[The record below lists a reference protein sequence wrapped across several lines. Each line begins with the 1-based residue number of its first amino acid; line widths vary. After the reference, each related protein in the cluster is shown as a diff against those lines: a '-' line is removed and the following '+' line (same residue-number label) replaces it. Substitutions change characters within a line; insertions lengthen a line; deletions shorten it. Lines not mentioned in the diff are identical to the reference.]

1 MVPVDRSS
9 VVPLPVSGD
18 RPLKRVVS
26 MTGAYGLRNYT
37 VKDLRD
43 LKGVRQLVETNPDL
57 PEEAAAAEE
66 AGIDTMKLRFDPKA
80 PQSTLERRRAAL
92 HTFMTYALSLT
103 AYASKTEAL
112 RAAFDAMEGDADSIM
127 CQWSLEFIEAV
138 ASAGIP
144 VQSHVG
150 LVPRKSTW
158 TGGLRAVGKT
168 VEEALQIHR
177 DIKDLENAGAWGV
190 ECEVI
195 PAPIMR
201 ELSKRTTLVT
211 SSIGSGSGGDIQFL
225 FAQDLLGDGKPP
237 FPRHAKQYCDLYAM
251 RREMQKTR
259 VAAFKEFI
267 SEVRSGAFPG
277 AEHTVDVSQDVV
289 NGFLKVVDK

>member
-1 MVPVDRSS
+1 
-9 VVPLPVSGD
+9 
-18 RPLKRVVS
+18 

-37 VKDLRD
+37 IKDLRD
-43 LKGVRQLVETNPDL
+43 LKGVRQLAETNPES
-57 PEEAAAAEE
+57 PEEAVAAEE
-66 AGIDTMKLRFDPKA
+66 AGIDTIKIRFDPKA
-80 PQSTLERRRAAL
+80 PQSTLERRQAAP
-92 HTFMTYALSLT
+92 HTFMTYALALT

-112 RAAFDAMEGDADSIM
+112 RAAFDAMEAGADSIM

-144 VQSHVG
+144 VQSHTG

-168 VEEALQIHR
+168 VEEAVQIHQ
-177 DIKDLENAGAWGV
+177 DMKNFENAGAWGV

-195 PAPIMR
+195 PVPIMR

-211 SSIGSGSGGDIQFL
+211 SSIGSGSGGDIQLL

-251 RREMQKTR
+251 RQEMQKTR
-259 VAAFKEFI
+259 IAAFKDFVA
-267 SEVRSGAFPG
+267 EVQSGEFPG
-277 AEHTVDVSQDVV
+277 PEHTVDVSQDVV
-289 NGFLKVVDK
+289 DGFLEAIKK

>member
-1 MVPVDRSS
+1 
-9 VVPLPVSGD
+9 
-18 RPLKRVVS
+18 

-37 VKDLRD
+37 IKDLRD
-43 LKGVRQLVETNPDL
+43 LKGVRQLVETNPES
-57 PEEAAAAEE
+57 PEDAAAAEE
-66 AGIDTMKLRFDPKA
+66 AGIDTIKMRFDPKA
-80 PQSTLERRRAAL
+80 PQSTIERRQAAP
-92 HTFMTYALSLT
+92 HTFMTYALTLT
-103 AYASKTEAL
+103 TYSSKTEAL
-112 RAAFDAMEGDADSIM
+112 RAAFDAMEAGADSIM

-144 VQSHVG
+144 VQSHTG

-168 VEEALQIHR
+168 VEEAVQIHQ
-177 DIKDLENAGAWGV
+177 DMKDFENAGAWGV

-201 ELSKRTTLVT
+201 ELSKRTTLIT
-211 SSIGSGSGGDIQFL
+211 SSIGSGSGGDIQLL

-251 RREMQKTR
+251 RQEMQKTR
-259 VAAFKEFI
+259 VAAFKEFVA
-267 SEVRSGAFPG
+267 EVQSGAFPG
-277 AEHTVDVSQDVV
+277 PEHTVDVSQDVV
-289 NGFLKVVDK
+289 DGFLEAIEQ

>member
-1 MVPVDRSS
+1 MAPVDHSS
-9 VVPLPVSGD
+9 VVPPPVSGD

-37 VKDLRD
+37 IKDLRD
-43 LKGVRQLVETNPDL
+43 LKGVRQLVETNPES
-57 PEEAAAAEE
+57 PEDAAAAEE
-66 AGIDTMKLRFDPKA
+66 AGIDTIKMRFDPKA
-80 PQSTLERRRAAL
+80 PQSTIERRQAAP
-92 HTFMTYALSLT
+92 HTFMTYALTLT
-103 AYASKTEAL
+103 TYSSKTEAL
-112 RAAFDAMEGDADSIM
+112 RAAFDAMEAGADSIM

-144 VQSHVG
+144 VQSHTG

-168 VEEALQIHR
+168 VEEAVQIHQ
-177 DIKDLENAGAWGV
+177 DMKDFENAGAWGV

-201 ELSKRTTLVT
+201 ELSERTTLIT
-211 SSIGSGSGGDIQFL
+211 SSIGSGSGGDIQLL

-237 FPRHAKQYCDLYAM
+237 FPRHAKHYCDLYAM
-251 RREMQKTR
+251 RQEMQKTR
-259 VAAFKEFI
+259 VAAFKEFVA
-267 SEVRSGAFPG
+267 EVQSGAFPG
-277 AEHTVDVSQDVV
+277 PEHTVDVSQDVV
-289 NGFLKVVDK
+289 DGFLEAIEQ

>member
-1 MVPVDRSS
+1 
-9 VVPLPVSGD
+9 
-18 RPLKRVVS
+18 
-26 MTGAYGLRNYT
+26 
-37 VKDLRD
+37 
-43 LKGVRQLVETNPDL
+43 
-57 PEEAAAAEE
+57 
-66 AGIDTMKLRFDPKA
+66 
-80 PQSTLERRRAAL
+80 
-92 HTFMTYALSLT
+92 
-103 AYASKTEAL
+103 
-112 RAAFDAMEGDADSIM
+112 
-127 CQWSLEFIEAV
+127 
-138 ASAGIP
+138 
-144 VQSHVG
+144 
-150 LVPRKSTW
+150 
-158 TGGLRAVGKT
+158 
-168 VEEALQIHR
+168 
-177 DIKDLENAGAWGV
+177 
-190 ECEVI
+190 
-195 PAPIMR
+195 MR